1 VNIKQ
6 DIFGKLPDGN
16 KVYIFTL
23 SSDGITAKISNFG
36 ATLISLTVP
45 DKNNKL
51 DDIVLGYK
59 NLEGYIRGKF
69 FFGGTIGRNANRIKN
84 AEIEI
89 NGKKYN
95 LTKNEGENQLH
106 GGIKGFNKALWTPRP
121 YLDSDGNQCIELSYL
136 SKDGEEG
143 YPGNLKVKV
152 KQMHLDSW
160 QQGWV
165 VSAVLLGAVL
175 GAAIIGPM
183 SDKYGRRKLVL
194 VSSVIFFVGALG
206 SAFSPEFWTLILS
219 RIVLGMAVGASSALI
234 PTYLAEL
241 SPAEKRGSMSSLFQ
255 LMVMSGILL
264 AYITN
269 YSFSG
274 FYTGWRWM
282 LGFAAIPAAILFF
295 GAILL
300 PESPRF
306 LVKEGKSTEAR
317 DIYIAFF
324 SATWGPVMWVMIGEI
339 FPLNIRGLGNSFSS
353 VVNWGA
359 NMIVSLTFPPL
370 LNFFG
375 TGSLFIGYGIICFVA
390 IWFVKSKVFETRNRS
405 LEEIESNLRK
415 RANKAAI

>member
-152 KQMHLDSW
+152 IYSIQRNNELKIDYFAVCDKDTVVNLTNHSYFNLRGHASGNILNHEVMINADKFTVNDKDSIPT
-160 QQGWV
+160 GEIRDV
-165 VSAVLLGAVL
+165 ENT
-175 GAAIIGPM
+175 PM
-183 SDKYGRRKLVL
+183 DLRNMTKIEKNIYKKYDQLVL
-194 VSSVIFFVGALG
+194 ANGYDSNWIINKNGKNLCKAAE
-206 SAFSPEFWTLILS
+206 AFEPCSRRCMEVYTTSP
-219 RIVLGMAVGASSALI
+219 
-234 PTYLAEL
+234 
-241 SPAEKRGSMSSLFQ
+241 
-255 LMVMSGILL
+255 GIQ
-264 AYITN
+264 
-269 YSFSG
+269 
-274 FYTGWRWM
+274 FYTGNY
-282 LGFAAIPAAILFF
+282 IN
-295 GAILL
+295 
-300 PESPRF
+300 ESKNCKDNA
-306 LVKEGKSTEAR
+306 VYNKNS
-317 DIYIAFF
+317 
-324 SATWGPVMWVMIGEI
+324 
-339 FPLNIRGLGNSFSS
+339 GL
-353 VVNWGA
+353 
-359 NMIVSLTFPPL
+359 
-370 LNFFG
+370 
-375 TGSLFIGYGIICFVA
+375 C
-390 IWFVKSKVFETRNRS
+390 FETQYFPDALNHNGFPS
-405 LEEIESNLRK
+405 TILRK
-415 RANKAAI
+415 GEKYKHTTIYRFTIK